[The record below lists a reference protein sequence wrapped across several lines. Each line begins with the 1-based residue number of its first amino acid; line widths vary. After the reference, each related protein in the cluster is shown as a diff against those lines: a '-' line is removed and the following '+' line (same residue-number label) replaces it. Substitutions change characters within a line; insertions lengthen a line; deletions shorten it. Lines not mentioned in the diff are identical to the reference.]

1 MADVSGSGATSSPQ
15 LSSSLSRKLNKV
27 LELNTEE
34 PELLAALN
42 HLSGWYG
49 PPHAPN
55 SKHARRLLRSDLER
69 QTLRINKDFLLAFSL
84 VQLVCARTHVSRRN
98 VERGTHQPF
107 HLSLCA
113 FVELGASGRGRWA
126 HEGKLPLHGR
136 APE

>member
-1 MADVSGSGATSSPQ
+1 MAEVSGSGATSSSPQ

-69 QTLRINKDFLLAFSL
+69 HTLRINKDFLLAFSL
-84 VQLVCARTHVSRRN
+84 VQLVCTRPHPLSRRN
-98 VERGTHQPF
+98 VG
-107 HLSLCA
+107 
-113 FVELGASGRGRWA
+113 GGGGRRSPPVPPGI
-126 HEGKLPLHGR
+126 PLVLW
-136 APE
+136 